1 MKRVLG
7 NGLIVTMNPN
17 RDVYYGSVLIEND
30 KIQSIVKHE
39 PFEKENNFLEIKTLF
54 VEADEVIDCTGQLII
69 PGLIQTHTHLT
80 QTLFKGF
87 GDDLQ
92 LMDWLKT
99 KIWPSEAAHTARSN
113 YISSMVGVG
122 ELIKS
127 GTTTIVNMETVN
139 HTDSSFEAIKEMGIR
154 AISGK
159 CMMDYNEGVPSGL
172 MEDMASSISE
182 SKRLI
187 KKWHQTNKGLI
198 EYALAPRF
206 VVSCSEDLLKESVK
220 LSREFDVRLHT
231 HASENKGEIS
241 IVRNRTGM
249 ENIEYLKK
257 IGFLG
262 KHVILAHCIHLNEL
276 EKQYL
281 IDSETVIAHCPSS
294 NMKLASGF
302 APVEE
307 LLQRGAKVTLGADG
321 SPCNNELNMFMEMR
335 MAALIHK
342 GNQLDSTIMNARKV
356 FEMATIRAAEALGKA
371 SEIGSI
377 ESGKKADIVTLR
389 VDRLESMLVPLDV
402 ENVYAQIVYNASNRD
417 VCHTVINGELLVSDH
432 QLLRISERTLY
443 NEAREVVLGFL
454 PNQ

>member
-7 NGLIVTMNPN
+7 NGLIVTMNAN
-17 RDVYYGSVLIEND
+17 RDVYYGSVLISND
-30 KIQSIVKHE
+30 KIERIVEHA
-39 PFEKENNFLEIKTLF
+39 PFENENNLDDIRALF
-54 VEADEVIDCTGQLII
+54 EEADEIIDCTGLLII

-92 LMDWLKT
+92 LMDWLQT
-99 KIWPSEAAHTARSN
+99 KIWPSEAAHTAFSN

-122 ELIKS
+122 ELLKS

-172 MEDMASSISE
+172 MEDMESSLKV
-182 SKRLI
+182 SKSLI
-187 KKWHQTNKGLI
+187 KKWHQTNNGLI

-206 VVSCSEDLLKESVK
+206 VVSCSDALLKESVK
-220 LSREFDVRLHT
+220 MSREYGVRLHT
-231 HASENKGEIS
+231 HASENKGEIA
-241 IVRNRTGM
+241 IVRKRTGI

-262 KHVILAHCIHLNEL
+262 KHVILAHCIHLNEI

-302 APVEE
+302 APVQE
-307 LLQRGAKVTLGADG
+307 LMQRGAKVTLGADG

-342 GNQLDSTIMNARKV
+342 GNQLDSTIMNAKSV
-356 FEMATIRAAEALGKA
+356 FEMATIKAAQALGKDA
-371 SEIGSI
+371 EIGSI
-377 ESGKKADIVTLR
+377 ECGKKADIVTIR
-389 VDRLESMLVPLDV
+389 VDRLESMLIPLDV

-417 VCHTVINGELLVSDH
+417 VCHTVINGQLLVSNH
-432 QLLRISERTLY
+432 QLLRVSEKALY
-443 NEAREVVLGFL
+443 TEARQVVLGFI
-454 PNQ
+454 PS